1 MYSLTIDEK
10 INAAL
15 TPFVSFFADVVFT
28 TITIANVEMPIL
40 VIWLTMGMLFFTFY
54 FNFINFRGFTQALR
68 IVRGDYDNPNDPG
81 EVTHFQALSTA
92 LSNTVGLG
100 NIAGVA
106 VAISIGGPGATFWMI
121 LAGLFGMA
129 TKFTEVTLGHKYR
142 VIHED
147 GTISGGPMYY
157 MSQGL
162 ANLGWPNFGKALA
175 FMAAISAIVGGFGSG
190 AMFQTNQSTQQL
202 SSTIETLSGQNIDGS
217 QWVLGLII
225 AALVGFVI
233 IGGLKRIVHVTQVL
247 VPVMA
252 IFYMTSALVIIAF
265 NYQAVPQAFVAI
277 FEGAFAP
284 IGVAGGFI
292 GVFIQ
297 GIKRATFSNEA
308 GLGYAA
314 IAHAPAKTTEP
325 VAEGLVALLEP
336 FIDTV
341 LVCTATAL
349 VIIITGAYLNPDNL
363 NGIAL
368 TSAAFGSVV
377 SWFPH
382 LLSVAAVLFAFS
394 TIIASFY
401 FSQRAF
407 IYLVKKTS
415 FATDLTFKLL
425 FLTAI
430 ILGSGMDL
438 SVAIDFADASYMA
451 IAFPNLLTLYIL
463 APEVKLMLSNY
474 MERLKNG
481 EIKPYIKTQ
490 KDL

>member
-1 MYSLTIDEK
+1 MLSPTIDEK

-15 TPFVSFFADVVFT
+15 MPLVSSVSDAVFT
-28 TITIANVEMPIL
+28 TVNIAGVDVPIL
-40 VIWLTMGMLFFTFY
+40 VLWLSAGMLFFTFY
-54 FNFINFRGFTQALR
+54 LNFINFRGFKQAFK
-68 IVRGDYDNPNDPG
+68 IVRGDYDNPSDPG

-121 LAGLFGMA
+121 LAGIFGMA

-142 VIHED
+142 TIHED

-157 MSQGL
+157 MSKGL
-162 ANLGWPNFGKALA
+162 AKRGLPNLGKALA
-175 FMAAISAIVGGFGSG
+175 IFAALSAVAGGFGSG
-190 AMFQTNQSTQQL
+190 AMFQSNQSTQQL
-202 SSTIETLSGQNIDGS
+202 GNVIASLTGQNIEGS
-217 QWVLGLII
+217 QWILGAII

-247 VPVMA
+247 VPFMGV
-252 IFYMTSALVIIAF
+252 FYMSAALVIILYH
-265 NYQAVPQAFVAI
+265 YQDVPQAFVAI

-297 GIKRATFSNEA
+297 GIRRATFSNEA
-308 GLGYAA
+308 GLGYAS

-349 VIIITGAYLNPDNL
+349 VIIITGAYTNTDNL

-377 SWFPH
+377 SWFPY

-394 TIIASFY
+394 TMIASFY
-401 FSQRAF
+401 FSHRAF
-407 IYLVKKTS
+407 IYLVKKPS
-415 FATDLTFKLL
+415 FAADLTFKLL
-425 FLTAI
+425 FLVAI
-430 ILGSGMDL
+430 ITGAGMNL
-438 SVAIDFADASYMA
+438 SAAIDFADASYMA
-451 IAFPNLLTLYIL
+451 IAFPNLLALYIM
-463 APEVKLMLSNY
+463 APEVKLMLKDY
-474 MERLKNG
+474 MNRLKSG
-481 EIKPYIKTQ
+481 EIKPYIET
-490 KDL
+490 

>member
-1 MYSLTIDEK
+1 MTITTIDQQ

-15 TPFVSFFADVVFT
+15 TPLVNSVADAVFT
-28 TITIANVEMPIL
+28 TINIAGVDTPLL

-54 FNFINFRGFTQALR
+54 LNFINFRGFKQAIR
-68 IVRGDYDNPNDPG
+68 IVRGVYDNPNDPG

-121 LAGLFGMA
+121 LAGIFGMA
-129 TKFTEVTLGHKYR
+129 TKFVEVTLGHKYR

-162 ANLGWPNFGKALA
+162 ANRGLPNIGKFLAALA
-175 FMAAISAIVGGFGSG
+175 AVSAIIGGFGSG

-202 SSTIETLSGQNIDGS
+202 GSVITSFTGYNIEGS
-217 QWVLGLII
+217 QWVLGAII

-247 VPVMA
+247 VPFMA
-252 IFYMTSALVIIAF
+252 IFYLTSALIVIIY
-265 NYQAVPQAFVAI
+265 NYQEVPQAFITI

-308 GLGYAA
+308 GLGYAS

-349 VIIITGAYLNPDNL
+349 VIIITGAYLNPANL

-377 SWFPH
+377 SWFPY
-382 LLSVAAVLFAFS
+382 LLSIAAVLFAFS
-394 TIIASFY
+394 TMIASFY

-407 IYLVKKTS
+407 IYLVKSPS
-415 FATDLTFKLL
+415 FAADITFKLL
-425 FLTAI
+425 FLAAI
-430 ILGSGMDL
+430 IAGASMDL
-438 SVAIDFADASYMA
+438 SAAINFADASYMA
-451 IAFPNLLTLYIL
+451 IAFPNLLALYIM
-463 APEVKLMLSNY
+463 APEVKLMLKDY
-474 MERLKNG
+474 MRRLDNG
-481 EIKPYIKTQ
+481 EILPHKQTEKV
-490 KDL
+490 